1 MLGFHFRVKCPK
13 WTPAES
19 RSFTLVCA
27 IVLVYVLLIVAIN
40 PSVYLDAKLVPAVAV
55 QATIF
60 KLNK

>member
-1 MLGFHFRVKCPK
+1 MLGFHLRVRCPK

-40 PSVYLDAKLVPAVAV
+40 LWVYLDAKLVPAVAV
-55 QATIF
+55 QATGFIL
-60 KLNK
+60 KE